1 MGTTRSLG
9 FIWKR
14 KRFSSNT
21 LRFRIVFSRPRENEL
36 VTGNGAIFDG
46 SMGIYWYPTPWRT
59 LRTDVVSCIERIK
72 QTNYAT
78 GKRRERH
85 RNAKSHAREKP
96 PARRVPWRNLFSI
109 TSVFFHT
116 YVTST
121 ANPLRFEK
129 SPPWRTFFEKIRFR
143 LPFLTGCDQTEQKY
157 PFYFFKRI

>member
-59 LRTDVVSCIERIK
+59 LRTDVVSCIGRIK

-78 GKRRERH
+78 GKRRNDTVTLKAMQERNFPLAGY
-85 RNAKSHAREKP
+85 RD
-96 PARRVPWRNLFSI
+96 VI
-109 TSVFFHT
+109 FF
-116 YVTST
+116 
-121 ANPLRFEK
+121 L
-129 SPPWRTFFEKIRFR
+129 
-143 LPFLTGCDQTEQKY
+143 
-157 PFYFFKRI
+157 